1 MYLGGSA
8 RTWYQHDLQ
17 DLPADWA
24 SFKIKF
30 QDLFKPKNYESII
43 ETKLN
48 KRKKKEEETA
58 IDFIMMSCSYV
69 KESIQICQKQL
80 KFVIRCVVFS
90 RELSND

>member
-58 IDFIMMSCSYV
+58 IDYYYNVMKLCKRIDPNMS
-69 KESIQICQKQL
+69 EAGL
-80 KFVIRCVVFS
+80 
-90 RELSND
+90 